1 MERRR
6 DETERIIA
14 NVDIEALATEAS
26 GPAVV
31 ELPESSRKL
40 VEELSR
46 LTVAVE
52 STEDIEETI
61 RRESEGVRSRHE
73 SAELRLGVRGV
84 GQALGRVL
92 LDERRDMPDLRNY
105 RQQLRVREKQIGEAG
120 LRDIQFDEQLRE
132 IVDSH
137 RYVDALLTHVPE
149 PEPRSLRGAGEDL
162 VEGHRTLLRQ
172 ASDLNDDHLRAL
184 SATDYEQRRLKTAI
198 DNYRE
203 FLSQRPA
210 STIRPWTVRSH
221 TY

>member
-1 MERRR
+1 
-6 DETERIIA
+6 
-14 NVDIEALATEAS
+14 
-26 GPAVV
+26 
-31 ELPESSRKL
+31 
-40 VEELSR
+40 
-46 LTVAVE
+46 
-52 STEDIEETI
+52 
-61 RRESEGVRSRHE
+61 
-73 SAELRLGVRGV
+73 
-84 GQALGRVL
+84 
-92 LDERRDMPDLRNY
+92 
-105 RQQLRVREKQIGEAG
+105 VREKQIGEAG

-210 STIRPWTVRSH
+210 STIRPWTVRPH